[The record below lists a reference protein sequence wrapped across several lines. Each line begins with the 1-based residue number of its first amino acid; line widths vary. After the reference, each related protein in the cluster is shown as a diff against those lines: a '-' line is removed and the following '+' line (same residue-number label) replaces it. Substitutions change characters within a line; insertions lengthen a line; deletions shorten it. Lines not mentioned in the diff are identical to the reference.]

1 MLHFLPP
8 LTLGCLTVSLM
19 LINLLFWSV
28 PVYLV
33 IFAKLVIPLEKS
45 RLFFGRIM
53 VRFTECWTC
62 GNNFIIWLTQ
72 KTNWITS
79 GIDNLQR
86 DAVYIVNSNHQTML
100 DILVLQKVLNRR
112 VPFPRFF
119 IKQQLIWVPVLGPIW
134 WALDYPFMK
143 RYSADYLEKHPEQR
157 GKDLETTRLKCEK
170 FKNIPVAIINFPE
183 GSRFTPEKHL
193 RQASPFQH
201 LLLPKAG
208 GSAFAIKAMG
218 EKLKSILDVTIVYP
232 NARPNFWQFLSGRL
246 SKIIVHVEKIIVT
259 PDFFHGDYQ
268 ADPEFRRRFQA
279 WITELW
285 HQKDRL
291 IDQILH
297 EVNPEATA
305 DVPESLLS
313 DNDSRYVHQK
323 S

>member
-8 LTLGCLTVSLM
+8 LTLGCLTVALM
-19 LINLLFWSV
+19 LLNLLFWSI
-28 PVYLV
+28 PVYLIIV
-33 IFAKLVIPLEKS
+33 AKLVIPLEKS
-45 RLFFGRIM
+45 RLFFGRLM
-53 VRFTECWTC
+53 VRLTEYWTC

-72 KTNWITS
+72 KTKWITS

-134 WALDYPFMK
+134 WALDYPFMR
-143 RYSADYLEKHPEQR
+143 RYSSDYLAKHPEHR
-157 GKDLETTRLKCEK
+157 GKDLETTRAKCEK

-183 GSRFTPEKHL
+183 GSRFTPEKH
-193 RQASPFQH
+193 QHQSSPFQH

-232 NARPNFWQFLSGRL
+232 TGRPNFWQFLSGRL
-246 SKIIVHVEKIIVT
+246 SRIIVHVEKIMVT
-259 PDFFHGDYQ
+259 PDLLCGDYQ
-268 ADPEFRRRFQA
+268 GDPEFRLKFQT
-279 WITELW
+279 WITEMW
-285 HQKDRL
+285 GQKDRL
-291 IDQILH
+291 IDQLLND
-297 EVNPEATA
+297 VNPSVTT
-305 DVPESLLS
+305 DRHESLAAGTDS
-313 DNDSRYVHQK
+313 DFVRD
-323 S
+323 